1 MLGSN
6 SSAGWGPKL
15 HGGAIEPRLP
25 FQPCAWK
32 RSPNFEPDVHR
43 KLSHLVAKNN
53 ALNGVVHIISF
64 TD

>member
-1 MLGSN
+1 MSDQ
-6 SSAGWGPKL
+6 PKPAL
-15 HGGAIEPRLP
+15 T
-25 FQPCAWK
+25 WK

-53 ALNGVVHIISF
+53 ALKGVVHIISF